1 MSSRKYLLY
10 MYTHTLLYNT
20 NQTQSSLSDIQEEA
34 ISTDDFFTVNLKR
47 LIRVIQC
54 VCIYTILREAQATVY
69 RSYMLHTQKIHL
81 FCS

>member
-1 MSSRKYLLY
+1 MSSLKYLLY

-34 ISTDDFFTVNLKR
+34 ISTDDFFYSELKR
-47 LIRVIQC
+47 LISVIQC
-54 VCIYTILREAQATVY
+54 VCIYNILREAQATVY
-69 RSYMLHTQKIHL
+69 RYYMLYTQKIHL